1 MLKIAVCDDSRE
13 LLEKVEKDLH
23 EYESVR
29 STPVTVHTYTN
40 AVDLLDGLKKTD
52 YDILILDIIMPG
64 FTGMQAA
71 HEIRKFNEEIKI
83 IFLTSSKEFAIES
96 YSVGAYYYLLKPV
109 LNEKLFSVLDKVVSE
124 ITSKQES
131 CVIYTHMGIVNI
143 PFAKIECIEVY
154 NKHLDFHLSDGSTK
168 ETRGA
173 LTDYEN
179 VFFRKKGIS
188 EDSPLLYTQHGLYPF
203 NRSRRNYHIQR
214 EDLPGLQTAGQGYQ
228 GALHELYV
236 YERGLK

>member
-109 LNEKLFSVLDKVVSE
+109 LKEKLFSVLDKVVSE
-124 ITSKQES
+124 IASKQES

-143 PFAKIECIEVY
+143 PFAKIECLEVY
-154 NKHLDFHLSDGSTK
+154 NKHLVFHLSDGSTK

-179 VFFRKKGIS
+179 VFLERKEFLKIHRSYILNMDYIHSIEAGEITTYS
-188 EDSPLLYTQHGLYPF
+188 GKIFPVSRLLAKDIKEHYM
-203 NRSRRNYHIQR
+203 NYMFTK
-214 EDLPGLQTAGQGYQ
+214 E
-228 GALHELYV
+228 V
-236 YERGLK
+236 

>member
-29 STPVTVHTYTN
+29 NTPVTVHTYTN

-109 LNEKLFSVLDKVVSE
+109 LKEKLFSVLDKVVSE

-143 PFAKIECIEVY
+143 PFAKIECLEVY
-154 NKHLDFHLSDGSTK
+154 NKHLVFHLSDGSTK

-179 VFFRKKGIS
+179 VFLERKEFLKIHRSYILNMDYIHSIEAGEIATYS
-188 EDSPLLYTQHGLYPF
+188 GKRFPVSRLLAKDIKEHYM
-203 NRSRRNYHIQR
+203 NYMFTK
-214 EDLPGLQTAGQGYQ
+214 E
-228 GALHELYV
+228 V
-236 YERGLK
+236 

>member
-13 LLEKVEKDLH
+13 LLEKVEKDLL
-23 EYESVR
+23 EYESVH
-29 STPVTVHTYTN
+29 STPVTIHTYTN
-40 AVDLLDGLKKTD
+40 AMDLLDGLKKTD
-52 YDILILDIIMPG
+52 YDILILDIIMPN

-109 LNEKLFSVLDKVVSE
+109 LKEKLFSILDKVVSE

-131 CVIYTHMGIVNI
+131 CVIYTHTGIVNI
-143 PFAKIECIEVY
+143 PFAKIECLEVY
-154 NKHLDFHLSDGSTK
+154 NKHLVFHLSDGSTK
-168 ETRGA
+168 ETRGT

-179 VFFRKKGIS
+179 VFLERKEFLKIHRSYILNMDYIHSIEAGEIATYS
-188 EDSPLLYTQHGLYPF
+188 GKKFPVSRLLAKDIKEHYM
-203 NRSRRNYHIQR
+203 NYMFTK
-214 EDLPGLQTAGQGYQ
+214 E
-228 GALHELYV
+228 V
-236 YERGLK
+236 

>member
-29 STPVTVHTYTN
+29 NTPVTVHTYTN

-109 LNEKLFSVLDKVVSE
+109 LKEKLFSVLDKVVSE

-143 PFAKIECIEVY
+143 PFAKIECLEVY
-154 NKHLDFHLSDGSTK
+154 NKHLVFHLSDGSTK

-179 VFFRKKGIS
+179 VFLERKEFLKIHRSYILNMDYIHSIEAGEIATYS
-188 EDSPLLYTQHGLYPF
+188 GKKFPVSRLLAKDIKEHYM
-203 NRSRRNYHIQR
+203 NYMFTK
-214 EDLPGLQTAGQGYQ
+214 E
-228 GALHELYV
+228 V
-236 YERGLK
+236 

>member
-23 EYESVR
+23 EYENVR
-29 STPVTVHTYTN
+29 NTPVTVHTYTN

-109 LNEKLFSVLDKVVSE
+109 LKEKLFSVLDKVVSE

-143 PFAKIECIEVY
+143 PFAKIECLEVY
-154 NKHLDFHLSDGSTK
+154 NKHLVFHLSDGSTK

-179 VFFRKKGIS
+179 VFLERKEFLKIHRSYILNMDYIHSIEAGEIATYS
-188 EDSPLLYTQHGLYPF
+188 GKRFPVSRLLAKDIKEHYM
-203 NRSRRNYHIQR
+203 NYMFTK
-214 EDLPGLQTAGQGYQ
+214 E
-228 GALHELYV
+228 V
-236 YERGLK
+236 